1 MIQLGYIC
9 QNKTL
14 NRKCNRTMIR
24 KNFTLAAAQEKA
36 LANIADLI
44 PIFEWNAANGI
55 HVFRITSDLF
65 PHYTD
70 VELKEVRTEAYNMD
84 FARDALQRAG
94 EAARK
99 YNQRLS
105 LHPGQY
111 NQVASPREEVW
122 GMTVIDLSYHAQ
134 ILDEMGI
141 GAEGVICVHGGG
153 VYGDLPTTKKRWIER
168 FHQLPEPVK
177 RRLAIE
183 NCERCYSVVDCL
195 EIAEACNIPLIFDC
209 HHYECYNQIY
219 PDKRIDIAEYMPRVV
234 ETWRKRG
241 VTPLFHISEQ
251 EVGSRIGTHS
261 DFVEALPPYYL
272 SFPSTFGNLD
282 IEVEAGAKEESVL
295 HLRSK

>member
-1 MIQLGYIC
+1 M
-9 QNKTL
+9 
-14 NRKCNRTMIR
+14 MR
-24 KNFTLAAAQEKA
+24 KNFNLNTAQEKA
-36 LANIADLI
+36 LANIADLL

-55 HVFRITSDLF
+55 HVFRLTSDLF

-70 VELKEVRTEAYNMD
+70 VELKEVRTEEYNME
-84 FARDALQRAG
+84 FARDALQHAG

-99 YNQRLS
+99 FKQRLS

-122 GMTVIDLSYHAQ
+122 EMTVIDLTYHAQ
-134 ILDEMGI
+134 ILDEMGM
-141 GAEGVICVHGGG
+141 GNESVICVHGGG
-153 VYGDLPTTKKRWIER
+153 VYGDIATTKQRWIER
-168 FHQLPEPVK
+168 FHQLPDPVK

-195 EIAEACNIPLIFDC
+195 EIAEACSIPLIFDC

-234 ETWRKRG
+234 KTWKNI
-241 VTPLFHISEQ
+241 TPLFHISEQ

-261 DFVEALPPYYL
+261 EFVENLPPYYL
-272 SFPSTFGNLD
+272 SFPSTFGDLD
-282 IEVEAGAKEESVL
+282 IEVEAGAKEESVM
-295 HLRSK
+295 HLRSKLEMQSS